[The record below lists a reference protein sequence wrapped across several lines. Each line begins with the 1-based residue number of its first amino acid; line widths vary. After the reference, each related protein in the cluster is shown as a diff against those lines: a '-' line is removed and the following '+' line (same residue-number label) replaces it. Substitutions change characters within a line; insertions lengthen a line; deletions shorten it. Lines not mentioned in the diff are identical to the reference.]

1 MYFLEIGLFVIGIAF
16 LAIGYRKDNRNLM
29 LTAAIV
35 LFLSGAL
42 SSAVEG
48 FIDGYRGEDKI

>member
-16 LAIGYRKDNRNLM
+16 LVIGYRKDNRNLM

-42 SSAVEG
+42 SNAVEG